1 MCIRGRHASRCS
13 VLGARAH
20 EAEVSRA
27 CSANHQWLTPHG
39 LSLRH
44 VMRRRQ
50 YDMSL
55 FTQYNKQW
63 DAELHGAEDQRKVQN
78 QEGPA

>member
-1 MCIRGRHASRCS
+1 MS
-13 VLGARAH
+13 VFRD
-20 EAEVSRA
+20 
-27 CSANHQWLTPHG
+27 HQWLTPHG

-55 FTQYNKQW
+55 FTK
-63 DAELHGAEDQRKVQN
+63 
-78 QEGPA
+78 